1 MMNERSDS
9 LKSFCRRV
17 ARAATSAD
25 GAEAIRLLQLTGL
38 MGYVDGVGRPPAP
51 ETGDDPETSG
61 SVGIWER
68 KEEGGEAYYAR
79 RLDMIEDWN
88 YWANVGRIDASTDKV
103 RVAYLGE
110 SVARGFLYDP
120 QYTPAQVL
128 ERMLESRLGKGGVEV
143 VDLARTNLGLEV
155 CELALQ
161 ALQLEP
167 DVAVIFAGNN
177 WNFPFPL
184 NPEEMA
190 PLDSVLREEGLA
202 GAQRFIERRLA
213 GTVESVLRDVS
224 SRYRE
229 RGVPLV
235 WMVPEFNLDDW
246 RDPLSN
252 APQVGAEA
260 NRAWL
265 DARRQAEEALAAGDV
280 ERAERQ
286 AERMV
291 ELDDS
296 LTNTGLYIL
305 AECRRRRGDVE
316 GQRRCLETARDALP
330 WVPSRTTSPRT
341 PAVARETVHRVAGE
355 LGDPVLDVPELF
367 HDYLDGAIPGRRL
380 FIDYCH
386 LTSEGILV
394 SMAAA
399 AAALLGALGE
409 AAPPW
414 RELFDP
420 ELIPAPEVEAEASFL
435 AAVHNAHW
443 FQSYELV
450 RHYCHRAV
458 GYWPGIAEIM
468 TRFIDIQSRS
478 TPMLMCRAAQ
488 EISDLGSPLIQH
500 YLLRY
505 NNQQLDELLIDAVVD
520 ALATAGTDA
529 RPTVDCLRRHEHSI
543 ASGPTDLLAYYYN
556 SSAQQPQEVRW
567 AVPRRAKLP
576 RPESDF
582 YKAYW
587 LESGFKFVGEAGLPA
602 LLELTCRLPPFSP
615 APGTVVLEVN
625 GEEQGRLQAE
635 HDWRTWE
642 IPIAGD
648 ALVDGINDIR
658 LRWPVPDFPG
668 EEVLETVVEG
678 LVSGIYPEFYSPF
691 GEIHTF
697 TVERGAGVA
706 EAS

>member
-1 MMNERSDS
+1 MMNEWSDS
-9 LKSFCRRV
+9 LKSFCSRV
-17 ARAATSAD
+17 ARAATSDD

-38 MGYVDGVGRPPAP
+38 MGYVDGVGRAPAP
-51 ETGDDPETSG
+51 EPEDPEDSA

-68 KEEGGEAYYAR
+68 KEEGDDVYYAR

-88 YWANVGRIDASTDKV
+88 YWANVGRIEKSTDKL

-120 QYTPAQVL
+120 QYTPAEVL
-128 ERMLESRLGKGGVEV
+128 EKMLESRLGEGRVDV
-143 VDLARTNLGLEV
+143 VDLARTNLGLEIR
-155 CELALQ
+155 ELALQ

-167 DVAVIFAGNN
+167 DVAVVFAGNN

-184 NPEEMA
+184 KPEEMA
-190 PLDSVLREEGLA
+190 PMDSVLRQEGLI
-202 GAQRFIERRLA
+202 GAQRFIEQRLA
-213 GTVESVLRDVS
+213 NTVEGVLRDVS

-229 RGVPLV
+229 RGVPLI

-252 APQVGAEA
+252 APQIDSASHRE
-260 NRAWL
+260 WL
-265 DARRQAEEALAAGDV
+265 EERRQAEEAMEAGDF
-280 ERAERQ
+280 ERAEKH

-291 ELDDS
+291 ELDDE
-296 LTNTGLYIL
+296 LTCTGLYIL
-305 AECRRRRGDVE
+305 AECRRQRGDTE

-341 PAVARETVHRVAGE
+341 PAAARETVHRVAAE

-394 SMAAA
+394 TMAAA
-399 AAALLGALGE
+399 ANSVLAALGE
-409 AAPPW
+409 EAPPW
-414 RELFDP
+414 RELYDA

-443 FQSYELV
+443 FQSFELV

-468 TRFIDIQSRS
+468 TRFIDIQTRS
-478 TPMLMCRAAQ
+478 TPMLMCREAE

-505 NNQQLDELLIDAVVD
+505 NNQQLDELLIDALVD
-520 ALATAGTDA
+520 ALASVDVDA
-529 RPTVDCLRRHEHSI
+529 RPKLSDLRRSEHSI
-543 ASGPTDLLAYYYN
+543 AERPTDLLAYYYN

-587 LESGFKFVGEAGLPA
+587 LVSGFKFVGEAGLPA
-602 LLELTCRLPPFSP
+602 RLELTCRLPSYSASP
-615 APGTVVLEVN
+615 GAVILEVN
-625 GEEQGRLQAE
+625 GVEQGRLEAE

-642 IPIAGD
+642 IHLPGD
-648 ALVDGINDIR
+648 AVVEGINNIA
-658 LRWPVPDFPG
+658 LRWPIPDFPG
-668 EEVLETVVEG
+668 ESELEKAVEG
-678 LVSGIYPEFYSPF
+678 LVGGVYPEFYSSC

-697 TVERGAGVA
+697 TVERGDSAAVA
-706 EAS
+706 S